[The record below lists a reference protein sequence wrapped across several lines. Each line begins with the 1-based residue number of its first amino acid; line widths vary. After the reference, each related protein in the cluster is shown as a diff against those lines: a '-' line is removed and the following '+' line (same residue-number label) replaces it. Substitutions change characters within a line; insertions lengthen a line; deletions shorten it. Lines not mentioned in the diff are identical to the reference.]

1 MFNLLRLATL
11 MTGVALAS
19 MPARADPMSVSTF
32 DFSGI
37 CSDCATV
44 GNAELT
50 LSNYTLGD
58 AISAANFVSFA
69 YAGTDLLPA
78 FNIDATQAYSLA
90 GSIGAPIPG
99 PQDFTVSGNGE
110 DFTSQ
115 TYGFWCAGQACF
127 DDLGFTH
134 SWTVASVVVGASPVS
149 MPEPT
154 SLVIFAI
161 GVLGVIALRRV

>member
-11 MTGVALAS
+11 ITGVALAS
-19 MPARADPMSVSTF
+19 VPARADPMSISTF

-44 GNAELT
+44 GNAELM
-50 LSNYTLGD
+50 LSNYTFGD

-78 FNIDATQAYSLA
+78 FNIDAMQAYGLA

-127 DDLGFTH
+127 DDLGFAH
-134 SWTVASVVVGASPVS
+134 SWTVASVVVAASPVS

-154 SLVIFAI
+154 SLMVFGI